1 MAPLLQLSRIA
12 KSFGPIKALRDVSFE
27 LRAGEIHALAGENGA
42 GKSTTMKIVDG
53 ILQPDR
59 GEIRIDGKP
68 TRIRSPLEAQALGVG
83 FVHQEIALC
92 PDVSVAENIF
102 MSATAA
108 RRGGMMNYGALEK
121 KARKV
126 LSELCD
132 VDPRQTVGEL
142 SISNQQLVEIAKAL
156 TLDARI
162 LILDE
167 PTSALTEA
175 ETAKLFRIVH
185 RLKAQGMGIIHISHR
200 MAEIFDHCDRVTVF
214 RDGEYV
220 TCLDVADSSPEQV
233 VNNMVGR
240 EMSHMYPAKAT
251 RAPGKPLLEVEGLSD
266 GELLDDISLTLREG
280 EILGIGGLI
289 GAGRSE
295 LAKAVCGL
303 HPTRSGTIRL
313 DGQDTRIPDFATA
326 LEHGVVYVSE
336 DRKGE
341 GLFLDLPISQ
351 NVSSLRLGQ
360 VSTRM
365 GLVDRAAETEQA
377 ERLGRRLRL
386 KAGRPEDPPSTLS
399 GGNQQK
405 VALARMLSVNPRVVF
420 LDEPTRGVDVGAKS
434 EIHAILRELS
444 EAGVGVVVISSEL
457 PELIGLSD
465 RILVLHEGRISGEIA
480 NQQDMTE
487 EAIIHLASGLGV
499 ARAPQLEGEPA

>member
-1 MAPLLQLSRIA
+1 MVPLLQLSHIA
-12 KSFGPIKALRDVSFE
+12 KSFGPVHALRDVSFE

-59 GEIRIDGKP
+59 GDIRIDGTP
-68 TRIRSPLEAQALGVG
+68 IRIRSPLDAQALGIG

-92 PDVSVAENIF
+92 PDISVAENIF
-102 MSATAA
+102 MSAIAA
-108 RRGGMMNYGALEK
+108 QGRGWMNYAALET
-121 KARKV
+121 KARKI
-126 LSELCD
+126 LSEFCD
-132 VDPRQTVGEL
+132 VDPRQKVGTL

-175 ETAKLFRIVH
+175 ETSKLFQIVH
-185 RLKAQGMGIIHISHR
+185 RLKEQGMGIIHISHR
-200 MAEIFDHCDRVTVF
+200 MAEVFDHCDRVTVF

-220 TCLDVADSSPEQV
+220 TCLEVAQSCPQEV
-233 VNNMVGR
+233 VSNMVGR
-240 EMSHMYPAKAT
+240 DLLQLYPAKASQ
-251 RAPGKPLLEVEGLSD
+251 RPGKPLLEVEGLSD
-266 GELLDDISLTLREG
+266 GHLLADISLTVRQG

-295 LAKAVCGL
+295 LAKAICGL
-303 HPTRSGTIRL
+303 RPHTSGTTRL
-313 DGQDTRIPDFATA
+313 AGKEVAIPDFATA
-326 LEHGVVYVSE
+326 LAHGVVYVSE

-351 NVSSLRLGQ
+351 NVSSLRLSQ
-360 VSTRM
+360 VSTRL
-365 GLVDRAAETEQA
+365 GLVDRRAETEQA
-377 ERLGRRLRL
+377 ERLGRTLRL

-405 VALARMLSVNPRVVF
+405 VALARMLSVDPKVVF

-434 EIHAILRELS
+434 EIHAILRDLAD
-444 EAGVGVVVISSEL
+444 AGVGVVVISSEL
-457 PELIGLSD
+457 PELIGLAD
-465 RILVLHEGRISGEIA
+465 RIMVLHEGRISGEITCEH
-480 NQQDMTE
+480 DMTE
-487 EAIIHLASGLGV
+487 EAIIHLASGLG
-499 ARAPQLEGEPA
+499 AATAPAMQGDTA

>member
-1 MAPLLQLSRIA
+1 MPPLLQLSHVA
-12 KSFGPIKALRDVSFE
+12 KSFGPVQALRDVSFD
-27 LRAGEIHALAGENGA
+27 LRSGEIHALAGENGA

-53 ILQPDR
+53 ILQPDA
-59 GEIRIDGKP
+59 GEIRIDGQVR
-68 TRIRSPLEAQALGVG
+68 RIRSPLEAQALGIC

-102 MSATAA
+102 MSATAT
-108 RRGGMMNYGALEK
+108 RRGLMNFAALER
-121 KARKV
+121 KAKTV
-126 LSELCD
+126 LAELCD
-132 VDPRQTVGEL
+132 VDPAAKVGDL

-167 PTSALTEA
+167 PTSALTET
-175 ETAKLFRIVH
+175 ETEKLFRIVH
-185 RLKAQGMGIIHISHR
+185 RLRERGLGIIHISHR
-200 MAEIFDHCDRVTVF
+200 MAEIFTHCDRVTVF

-220 TCLDVADSSPEQV
+220 TCLNIPETTPEQV

-240 EMSHMYPAKAT
+240 EISNLYPAKAT
-251 RAPGKPLLEVEGLSD
+251 QPPGKPLLEVDALRCD
-266 GELLDDISLTLREG
+266 VLKDVSLTLREG

-295 LAKAVCGL
+295 LAKAICGL
-303 HPTRSGTIRL
+303 RRSAKSVRLMGTPVDL
-313 DGQDTRIPDFATA
+313 PDFSAA
-326 LEHGVVYVSE
+326 LERGIVYVSE

-351 NVSSLRLGQ
+351 NVSSLRLSQ
-360 VSTRM
+360 VTRR
-365 GLVDRAAETEQA
+365 GLVDRAAETAQA
-377 ERLGRRLRL
+377 QDLGRRLRL
-386 KAGRPEDPPSTLS
+386 KAGKPEDPPSTLS

-405 VALARMLSVNPRVVF
+405 VALARMLSVNPKVVF

-434 EIHAILRELS
+434 EIHAILRELC
-444 EAGVGVVVISSEL
+444 AQGVGVVVISSEL

-465 RILVLHEGRISGEIA
+465 RIIVLHEGEVTGELGP
-480 NQQDMTE
+480 DEMTE
-487 EAIIHLASGLGV
+487 EAIMHLASGLHKKGD
-499 ARAPQLEGEPA
+499 AA

>member
-200 MAEIFDHCDRVTVF
+200 MAARRIDR
-214 RDGEYV
+214 
-220 TCLDVADSSPEQV
+220 
-233 VNNMVGR
+233 
-240 EMSHMYPAKAT
+240 
-251 RAPGKPLLEVEGLSD
+251 
-266 GELLDDISLTLREG
+266 
-280 EILGIGGLI
+280 
-289 GAGRSE
+289 
-295 LAKAVCGL
+295 
-303 HPTRSGTIRL
+303 
-313 DGQDTRIPDFATA
+313 
-326 LEHGVVYVSE
+326 
-336 DRKGE
+336 
-341 GLFLDLPISQ
+341 
-351 NVSSLRLGQ
+351 
-360 VSTRM
+360 
-365 GLVDRAAETEQA
+365 RAA
-377 ERLGRRLRL
+377 
-386 KAGRPEDPPSTLS
+386 DLS
-399 GGNQQK
+399 AISRQRQ
-405 VALARMLSVNPRVVF
+405 LIII
-420 LDEPTRGVDVGAKS
+420 AKP
-434 EIHAILRELS
+434 
-444 EAGVGVVVISSEL
+444 V
-457 PELIGLSD
+457 
-465 RILVLHEGRISGEIA
+465 
-480 NQQDMTE
+480 
-487 EAIIHLASGLGV
+487 
-499 ARAPQLEGEPA
+499 